1 MSGGAKVEEED
12 RKLRVPGGG
21 GGTGKWMNVV
31 LLAASL
37 PDGNEN

>member
-21 GGTGKWMNVV
+21 GGTGKWMNAV
-31 LLAASL
+31 LPCCSMLMST
-37 PDGNEN
+37 G